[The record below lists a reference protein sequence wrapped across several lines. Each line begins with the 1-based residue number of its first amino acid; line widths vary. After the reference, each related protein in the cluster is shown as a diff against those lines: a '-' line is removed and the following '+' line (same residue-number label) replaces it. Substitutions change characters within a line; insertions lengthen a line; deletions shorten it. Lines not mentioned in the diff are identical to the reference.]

1 MNNFLVFLMALFGL
15 LGAVLLLVV
24 LGILYTS
31 NTKGNVNR
39 KSWLLNLKESF
50 AWRLDANK
58 PLHHHGL
65 FWLTALMPPIIGT
78 AISISVMH
86 TYEFCWCH
94 EGLTF
99 WVESNKLPLGFM
111 ALGIPFGV
119 MVGSFH
125 KTKQTAEQIKQ
136 TQSSLK
142 PVLTFS
148 NSIIDRNR
156 FYLNIRNSGLGPA
169 LIKKASLSLAG
180 NLSSYSNGDEAKKL
194 VESFFGSNEKITVR
208 QVLALNSG
216 YVFSSGYAVDVIKI
230 DISDDDIINGL
241 TDGAMD
247 VSFVVEY
254 VDIFGNVFIF
264 PSGR

>member
-1 MNNFLVFLMALFGL
+1 MNNFMVFLLALFYL

-31 NTKGNVNR
+31 NTKGKVNR
-39 KSWLLNLKESF
+39 KSWSLNLKESF

-65 FWLTALMPPIIGT
+65 FWLAALMPPIIGT

-94 EGLTF
+94 EGLNF
-99 WVESNKLPLGFM
+99 WTENNKLPLGIM

-125 KTKQTAEQIKQ
+125 KTKQTAEQIRQ

-148 NSIIDRNR
+148 SGVIDNSV
-156 FYLNIRNSGLGPA
+156 FYINIRNSGLGPA
-169 LIKKASLSLAG
+169 IIKKASLSLAG
-180 NLSSYSNGDEAKKL
+180 DLARYANGNEAKKL
-194 VESFFGSNEKITVR
+194 VESFFSFNEKITVR
-208 QVLALNSG
+208 QVLALNAG

-230 DISDDDIINGL
+230 DVNNDDIINAL
-241 TDGAMD
+241 MDGTMD
-247 VSFVVEY
+247 VSFVVGY
-254 VDIFGNVFIF
+254 VDIFGNDFVF
-264 PSGR
+264 PSEH